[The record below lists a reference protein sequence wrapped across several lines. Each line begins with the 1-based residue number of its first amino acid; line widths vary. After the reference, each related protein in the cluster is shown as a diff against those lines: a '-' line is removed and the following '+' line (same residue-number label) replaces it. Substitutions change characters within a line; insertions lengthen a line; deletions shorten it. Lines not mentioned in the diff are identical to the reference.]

1 MRTTIIAV
9 AMTGLVWAAPVAGQG
24 TGQGGCYFGQGPGCA
39 NPTPPASPAPQPQP
53 QPPSST
59 RSFHYVDDTRPPDA
73 YLALRTQPGGSSG
86 SRIMEMTNGT
96 LLQVLEQ
103 RPDGWWRVRVMPAG
117 PEGWALNR
125 QRDRVWIHCC
135 RQR

>member
-1 MRTTIIAV
+1 MRLLVV
-9 AMTGLVWAAPVAGQG
+9 ALTGLLWIAPVGAQG

-39 NPTPPASPAPQPQP
+39 NSTTPVPPTP
-53 QPPSST
+53 QPPVGQSY
-59 RSFHYVDDTRPPDA
+59 HYVDDTRPPDA
-73 YLALRTQPGGSSG
+73 FLALRTQPSASSG
-86 SRIMEMTNGT
+86 SRIIEMPNGT
-96 LLQVLEQ
+96 LLHVLER
-103 RPDGWWRVRVMPAG
+103 RPDGWWRVRVAPSG